1 MTEMY
6 KQAVER
12 WLGNDA
18 LSHCTQIQTE
28 PVTITGSTTYTW
40 SPLQGEVKATAL
52 YRHLRRQ
59 LRGSAADI
67 DVSTV
72 PLSDIAGANEL
83 RVKISPKPMDSS
95 IRDNWQLVCALLF
108 LGACLLYFVMTVAS
122 RKR

>member
-1 MTEMY
+1 MY

-59 LRGSAADI
+59 VRGSSGAADI

-83 RVKISPKPMDSS
+83 RVKISPKPRDSS
-95 IRDNWQLVCALLF
+95 LFRNNWQLVCALLF
-108 LGACLLYFVMTVAS
+108 LGACLLYFVMTIAS